1 MCGIAGRF
9 SPEPISPDR
18 LWSDKADYLLRHRG
32 PDGQGFFADDYCQ
45 LVHRR
50 LALIDLTPT
59 GLQPMGNEDQT
70 VQVILN
76 GEIYNFQTLRSQMLQ
91 CGHHFRGTSDTEVLV
106 HLYEEYG
113 ANMVERLQGMFA
125 FAIYDQRRHQ
135 LLLAR
140 DRFGIK
146 PLYYAF
152 HADQILFASE
162 MKAILAFPGFKPVLD
177 RQACYDFLGLGYITE
192 PFTGFTNISVLPKGH
207 VLVWNQSGH
216 TLTSYHHLTTQP
228 DNSRSLRETSELVST
243 LLLES
248 VKSQQ
253 VADVPVAALLSGGI
267 DSSLVVAAYRRTTGN
282 PIETFNVRFPD
293 TQYDE
298 TPLAL
303 AVARHYQTEHHVIDL
318 HEWQA
323 EPDFILRLLGHFDQP
338 FADTSLIPTYLVSKA
353 VREQGII
360 CTLSGDGGDEV
371 FGGYARFWRANQMV
385 RMMHW
390 PNWVQTAL
398 ALTGRALTSWTRDLG
413 RQLHKA
419 IHLAQAGVQD
429 SATLLAGLS
438 NYVDETQKEE
448 LVLRTAR
455 EGLLPV
461 QRLFGDYQPKG
472 TRNLE
477 TLSQRLTENLFAVGL
492 PSDMLRKVDMMSML
506 AGIEVRVPL
515 LDENLVQLGLTL
527 PHVLKTKDGQGK
539 RVLRHLAQEWLPKEV
554 VTHPKHGFGI
564 PIDRMVT
571 PGFHQMLTD
580 LLLSPE
586 ARTRSFLSAKV
597 TEGWLRLFKQA
608 DSGHYEGA
616 ISRGGLYQ
624 RIFIILSLECW
635 LRQYQ
640 LTW

>member
-9 SPEPISPDR
+9 SPQPIITDNS
-18 LWSDKADYLLRHRG
+18 WSAKANFLLRHRG
-32 PDGQGFFADDYCQ
+32 PDGHGFFADDYCQ
-45 LVHRR
+45 LIHRR

-59 GLQPMGNEDQT
+59 GLQPMGNEDHT
-70 VQVILN
+70 IQVVLN
-76 GEIYNFQTLRSQMLQ
+76 GEIYNFQTLRAQLLQ

-113 ANMVERLQGMFA
+113 PNMVEQLQGMFA
-125 FAIYDQRRHQ
+125 FAIYDQRQHQ

-152 HADQILFASE
+152 YADQILFASE
-162 MKAILAFPGFKPVLD
+162 MKAIVGFPGFTPVLD
-177 RQACYDFLGLGYITE
+177 KQACYDFLGLGYIAE
-192 PFTGFTNISVLPKGH
+192 PFTGFANISVLPKGH
-207 VLVWNQSGH
+207 ILVWNKDGH
-216 TLTSYHHLTTQP
+216 TLAPYNYLNAQP
-228 DNSRSLRETSELVST
+228 DDSRSLEEVSRLAST
-243 LLLES
+243 MLLES
-248 VKSQQ
+248 VKKQQ
-253 VADVPVAALLSGGI
+253 IADVPVAALLSGGI

-282 PIETFNVRFPD
+282 SIETFNVRFPD
-293 TQYDE
+293 AKYDE

-318 HEWQA
+318 QEWQA
-323 EPDFILRLLGHFDQP
+323 DPDFVLRLLGHFDQP
-338 FADTSLIPTYLVSKA
+338 FADTSFIPTYLVSKA

-371 FGGYARFWRANQMV
+371 FGGYARFWRANHLV
-385 RMMHW
+385 RMIRW
-390 PNWVQTAL
+390 PGWVQTAL
-398 ALTGRALTSWTRDLG
+398 ALTGRALTPWTHDLG

-419 IHLAQAGVQD
+419 IRLAQAGIQD

-438 NYVDETQKEE
+438 NYLDDTQKDE
-448 LVLRTAR
+448 LVLPTAR

-461 QRLFGDYQPKG
+461 HRLFGDYQPKE
-472 TRNLE
+472 TRNIE
-477 TLSQRLTENLFAVGL
+477 TLSQRMTENLFAVGL

-527 PHVLKTKDGQGK
+527 PHLFKTKDGQGK
-539 RVLRHLAQEWLPKEV
+539 RVLRHLAQEWLPEEV

-571 PGFHQMLTD
+571 SSFHQMLAD

-586 ARTRSFLSAKV
+586 AKTRSFLSDKI
-597 TEGWLRLFKQA
+597 TSHWLRLFQEA
-608 DSGHYEGA
+608 DNGHYEGA

-640 LTW
+640 LSW